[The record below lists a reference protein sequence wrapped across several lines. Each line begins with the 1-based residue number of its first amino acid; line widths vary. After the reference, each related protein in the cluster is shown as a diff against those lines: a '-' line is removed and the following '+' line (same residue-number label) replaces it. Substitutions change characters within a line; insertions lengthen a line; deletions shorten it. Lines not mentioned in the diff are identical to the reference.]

1 MLKGTLKRSK
11 GITLIALVVTIIV
24 LLILAG
30 ISISMLMGQNGILN
44 RAAESKREH
53 TVAQEREAIA
63 IAYSASMNVD
73 NIGKVTGLELQNELD
88 KIMKNTAVTENDT
101 DLNILFKDT
110 LHRYTISQD
119 GTITKKDD
127 LTPEEANKIV
137 RILSSNMV
145 LTADGTVKYIGNES
159 LNTTDC
165 TKLNTS
171 DAKIITNNGIIKSA
185 EGYFIDNK
193 GKLFLKNAN
202 YSSGFENGIEQEPY
216 YDIAMIYNIFDGK
229 KIIDYE
235 EVDNDTY
242 MVLDSDGKIY
252 SWGRNYE
259 GQLGNGTN
267 TRTNNPM
274 CISDISGSEVNGKR
288 IKQIRMSDRGNVL
301 AIDDSGKVYAWG
313 DNSKGQLGNGL
324 TDNKSLPICISDLQ
338 NNVLNGKK
346 IEKIFLRDANA
357 FALDNNG
364 KLYSW
369 GGGNFSGQLGN
380 GSSVSSKTPMCIS
393 DIDGSEL
400 KEKKIV
406 NVILNYYVSI
416 ALDENGKVYVWGDNS
431 KGQLGIGNTENQMLP
446 ICLNDLTGHIFY
458 GKKITNITIAE
469 DTNTI
474 DFMACDY
481 EGNAYV
487 WGKNDQGQLC
497 TGDSV
502 DRQTPIILNQIEN
515 SIFYNQKIAQ
525 EYNYIWD
532 KGVGYESLFNY
543 FLLDNGEIYYKFY
556 NLSYGRTFCIYSK
569 SSNNSYNTNI

>member
-110 LHRYTISQD
+110 LHRYTISQE

-216 YDIAMIYNIFDGK
+216 YDIAMMYNIFDGK

-556 NLSYGRTFCIYSK
+556 NVGLPV
-569 SSNNSYNTNI
+569 

>member
-30 ISISMLMGQNGILN
+30 ISISMLMGHNGILN

-110 LHRYTISQD
+110 LHRYTISQE

-216 YDIAMIYNIFDGK
+216 YDIAMMYNIFDGK

-556 NLSYGRTFCIYSK
+556 NVGLPV
-569 SSNNSYNTNI
+569 

>member
-229 KIIDYE
+229 KLIDYE

-338 NNVLNGKK
+338 NNALNGKK

-556 NLSYGRTFCIYSK
+556 NVGLPV
-569 SSNNSYNTNI
+569 

>member
-193 GKLFLKNAN
+193 GKLFLKNEN

-229 KIIDYE
+229 KLIDYE

-338 NNVLNGKK
+338 NNALNGKK
-346 IEKIFLRDANA
+346 IEKIFLSDANA

-393 DIDGSEL
+393 DMDGSEL
-400 KEKKIV
+400 KGKKIV

-515 SIFYNQKIAQ
+515 SIFYNQKITQ

-556 NLSYGRTFCIYSK
+556 NVGLPV
-569 SSNNSYNTNI
+569 

>member
-11 GITLIALVVTIIV
+11 GITLIALLVTIIV

-229 KIIDYE
+229 KLIDYE

-338 NNVLNGKK
+338 NNALNGKK
-346 IEKIFLRDANA
+346 IEKIFLSDANA

-393 DIDGSEL
+393 DMDGSEL
-400 KEKKIV
+400 KGKKIV

-515 SIFYNQKIAQ
+515 SIFYNQKITQ

-556 NLSYGRTFCIYSK
+556 NVGLPV
-569 SSNNSYNTNI
+569 

>member
-73 NIGKVTGLELQNELD
+73 NIGKVTGLELQNELG

-400 KEKKIV
+400 KEKK
-406 NVILNYYVSI
+406 
-416 ALDENGKVYVWGDNS
+416 
-431 KGQLGIGNTENQMLP
+431 
-446 ICLNDLTGHIFY
+446 
-458 GKKITNITIAE
+458 
-469 DTNTI
+469 
-474 DFMACDY
+474 
-481 EGNAYV
+481 
-487 WGKNDQGQLC
+487 
-497 TGDSV
+497 
-502 DRQTPIILNQIEN
+502 
-515 SIFYNQKIAQ
+515 
-525 EYNYIWD
+525 
-532 KGVGYESLFNY
+532 
-543 FLLDNGEIYYKFY
+543 
-556 NLSYGRTFCIYSK
+556 
-569 SSNNSYNTNI
+569 